1 MFSAAENNTTESVTA
16 TVWIGF
22 AMLCI
27 GMFMAILDVQVVATS
42 LATIQEALNIAQ
54 DQMSWIQTSY
64 LIAEI
69 IAIPLTGF
77 LTRLLTMRWL
87 FVVAVSVF
95 TFASIACAMSGSFSS
110 LIAWRIVQGFSG
122 GTLIPVVFSAV
133 FLLFPVR
140 LQPLATTI
148 AGVLAVLA
156 PTVGPVVG
164 GWITSTYS
172 WHWLFLI
179 NVLPGIVAA
188 SVASLSLPKERTAI
202 GQIRYFDVF
211 SLALGAVA
219 LAALEI
225 GIKEAPKRGWTSPI
239 AAGLL
244 ALCLVSALIFIVRVL
259 RSPNPLVNLR
269 TFRDRNFSIGCL
281 FSFVLGTGLFGS
293 IYLMPVFLAYVRAHN
308 ALEIGEI
315 MLVTGVAQLIVAPV
329 AAFLVRRVDERLLTA
344 FGFLLFAIGLGL
356 STVQTKTTDFEEMF
370 WPQLIRGSA
379 IMFCILP
386 PTQLALGHL
395 ARTAID
401 DASGLFNL
409 MRNLGGAI
417 GIALID
423 TVIYTRAPEYA
434 RSIINRLAAG
444 DLDTAKAIGIPARG
458 ADDCA
463 SRSRETGAFSIA
475 GRPSCVCRRD
485 QRCVGSGRRDHIYR
499 ADLPAACATR
509 ADTSGCSAA
518 LMRGASAE
526 FLIRLFFASAGP
538 HGESRVGRRCGLR
551 IGGGH
556 GRRFSPHLHPTIL
569 EGDS

>member
-1 MFSAAENNTTESVTA
+1 MISATENKPAEAVTA

-22 AMLCI
+22 AMMCI

-95 TFASIACAMSGSFSS
+95 TFASIACALSGNFPS
-110 LIAWRIVQGFSG
+110 LISWRIVQGFSG

-133 FLLFPVR
+133 FLLFPIR

-179 NVLPGIVAA
+179 NVLPGVIAA
-188 SVASLSLPKERTAI
+188 SVASLSLLKERTSFDL
-202 GQIRYFDVF
+202 IRHFDIF
-211 SLALGAVA
+211 SLALGAVG

-225 GIKEAPKRGWTSPI
+225 GLKEAPKRGWTSPI

-244 ALCLVSALIFIVRVL
+244 TLCLVSAVIFIIRVL

-293 IYLMPVFLAYVRAHN
+293 IYLMPIFLAYVRAHN

-315 MLVTGVAQLIVAPV
+315 MLVTGVAQLIAAPI

-344 FGFLLFAIGLGL
+344 VGFLLFAIGLGL
-356 STVQTKTTDFEEMF
+356 STVQTKTTDFDEMF
-370 WPQLIRGSA
+370 WPQLVRGTA

-395 ARTAID
+395 AKSAID

-423 TVIYTRAPEYA
+423 TVIYTRAPE
-434 RSIINRLAAG
+434 
-444 DLDTAKAIGIPARG
+444 
-458 ADDCA
+458 
-463 SRSRETGAFSIA
+463 
-475 GRPSCVCRRD
+475 
-485 QRCVGSGRRDHIYR
+485 
-499 ADLPAACATR
+499 
-509 ADTSGCSAA
+509 
-518 LMRGASAE
+518 
-526 FLIRLFFASAGP
+526 
-538 HGESRVGRRCGLR
+538 
-551 IGGGH
+551 
-556 GRRFSPHLHPTIL
+556 
-569 EGDS
+569 

>member
-1 MFSAAENNTTESVTA
+1 MISAAENNTTGSVTA
-16 TVWIGF
+16 IVWVGF
-22 AMLCI
+22 AMMCI

-87 FVVAVSVF
+87 FVVAVSIF

-133 FLLFPVR
+133 FLLFPLR

-156 PTVGPVVG
+156 PPVGPVVG

-179 NVLPGIVAA
+179 NVVPGIIAA
-188 SVASLSLPKERTAI
+188 SVASLSLRKERTSFDL
-202 GQIRYFDVF
+202 IRHFDVF
-211 SLALGAVA
+211 SLAVGAVA

-244 ALCLVSALIFIVRVL
+244 ALCLITAAIFVIRVL
-259 RSPNPLVNLR
+259 RSPNPLVNLG

-315 MLVTGVAQLIVAPV
+315 MLVTGVAQLIAEPI

-356 STVQTKTTDFEEMF
+356 STVQTKATDFDEMF
-370 WPQLIRGSA
+370 WPQLVRGTA

-395 ARTAID
+395 AKSAID

-423 TVIYTRAPEYA
+423 TVVYTRAPEYA
-434 RSIINRLAAG
+434 QRIVNRLMAG
-444 DLDTAKAIGIPARG
+444 DLDTAKAVGIPPEALATAPLDPEKQALLASLVDRVAFVDAINDAWALIAVMTFVALFFLPLAR
-458 ADDCA
+458 
-463 SRSRETGAFSIA
+463 RVPT
-475 GRPSCVCRRD
+475 PS
-485 QRCVGSGRRDHIYR
+485 G
-499 ADLPAACATR
+499 
-509 ADTSGCSAA
+509 AA
-518 LMRGASAE
+518 L
-526 FLIRLFFASAGP
+526 
-538 HGESRVGRRCGLR
+538 H
-551 IGGGH
+551 
-556 GRRFSPHLHPTIL
+556 
-569 EGDS
+569 

>member
-1 MFSAAENNTTESVTA
+1 MASATENNATDSVTA
-16 TVWIGF
+16 AVWIGF
-22 AMLCI
+22 AMMCI

-95 TFASIACAMSGSFSS
+95 TFASIACAMSGSFAS
-110 LIAWRIVQGFSG
+110 LIAWRILQGFSG

-133 FLLFPVR
+133 FLLFPIC

-164 GWITSTYS
+164 GWITATYS

-188 SVASLSLPKERTAI
+188 LVASISLAKERTSFDL
-202 GQIRYFDVF
+202 IRHFDIF
-211 SLALGAVA
+211 SLALGAIA

-244 ALCLVSALIFIVRVL
+244 ALCLGSALIFVIRVL

-293 IYLMPVFLAYVRAHN
+293 IYLMPIFLAYVRSHN
-308 ALEIGEI
+308 ALEIGKI
-315 MLVTGVAQLIVAPV
+315 MLVTGVAQLVVAPF

-344 FGFLLFAIGLGL
+344 AGFLLFAIGLGV
-356 STVQTKTTDFEEMF
+356 STVQTKATDFDEMF
-370 WPQLIRGSA
+370 WPQLVRGAA

-395 ARTAID
+395 AKTAID

-423 TVIYTRAPEYA
+423 TVVYTRAPDYA
-434 RSIINRLAAG
+434 QDIISRLAAG
-444 DLDTAKAIGIPARG
+444 DLDTAKTLGIPPEAL
-458 ADDCA
+458 A
-463 SRSRETGAFSIA
+463 SATLDPEKQALLISLVEKVAFVDAINDA
-475 GRPSCVCRRD
+475 WALVA
-485 QRCVGSGRRDHIYR
+485 V
-499 ADLPAACATR
+499 LTF
-509 ADTSGCSAA
+509 AA
-518 LMRGASAE
+518 LI
-526 FLIRLFFASAGP
+526 FLQFAR
-538 HGESRVGRRCGLR
+538 RV
-551 IGGGH
+551 
-556 GRRFSPHLHPTIL
+556 PTPATATLH
-569 EGDS
+569 